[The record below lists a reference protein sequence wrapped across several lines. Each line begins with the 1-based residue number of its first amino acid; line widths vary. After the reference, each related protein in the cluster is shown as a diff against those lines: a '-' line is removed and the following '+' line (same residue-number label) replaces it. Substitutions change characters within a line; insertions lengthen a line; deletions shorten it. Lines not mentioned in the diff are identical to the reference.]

1 MSSVLITGANGFI
14 GSNLSKYFLDRGVK
28 VYAFV
33 RETSD
38 LRFLEGLD
46 VCLIRGDLRD
56 GEKIRIPEDTSA
68 VIHSASLVS
77 DVAVEKACELNIFQ
91 ATVNLVRKLQAGGK
105 SARRFVY
112 LSSALVLGYN
122 CNAIS
127 EEHPGQSAEFLAYT
141 RQKKRTEQFLLA
153 EHAERKLPVV
163 ILRPGDVY
171 GPNDRTTCA
180 QIIRGCERGVPLI
193 VGHGRW
199 RFGYCYVGNLCQAV
213 ELAIARE
220 GIEGRAYTITN
231 GELPTWRDFFKAI
244 QKGLGKKQHVYIPVW
259 FAFAVARMMSG
270 LQKVFPGYQP
280 PLNYYRI
287 KRITTE
293 TTYDISRT
301 VAELGFRPDN
311 NFKAQMAEIINWYL
325 RERKNGA
332 LA

>member
-1 MSSVLITGANGFI
+1 MSSCLITGANGFI
-14 GSNLSKYFLDRGVK
+14 GSNLCRHLLARGVR

-46 VCLIRGDLRD
+46 VCLIRGDLR
-56 GEKIRIPEDTSA
+56 ETAKIRIPDDISA
-68 VIHSASLVS
+68 VVHSASLVS
-77 DVAVEKACELNIFQ
+77 DVAVEKACDLNIFQ
-91 ATVNLVRKLQAGGK
+91 ATVNLVRKLQA
-105 SARRFVY
+105 AERPLRRFVY
-112 LSSALVLGYN
+112 LSTALVLGYN
-122 CNAIS
+122 SVGIT
-127 EEHPGQSAEFLAYT
+127 EDRPGQSAEFLPYT
-141 RQKKRTEQFLLA
+141 RQKKRAERFLLS
-153 EHAERKLPVV
+153 EHAERGLPVV

-180 QIIRGCERGVPLI
+180 QIFRGCERGVPLI

-213 ELAIARE
+213 ELAINRE
-220 GIEGRAYTITN
+220 GIEGQAYTVTN
-231 GELPTWRDFFKAI
+231 GELPTWRRFFKAV
-244 QKGLGKKQHVYIPVW
+244 QKRLGKRQRVYIPIW
-259 FAFAVARMMSG
+259 FAFALAGLMTG

-301 VAELGFRPDN
+301 VAELGYRPDD
-311 NFKAQMAEIINWYL
+311 NFEAQMAEILNWYL
-325 RERKNGA
+325 QERKHGT